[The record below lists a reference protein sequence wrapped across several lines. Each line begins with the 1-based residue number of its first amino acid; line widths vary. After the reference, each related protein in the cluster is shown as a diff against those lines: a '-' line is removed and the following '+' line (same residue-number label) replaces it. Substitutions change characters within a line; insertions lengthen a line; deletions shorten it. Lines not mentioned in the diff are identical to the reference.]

1 MENEK
6 FKKAFAIIE
15 THGKNIYNAVNYEMV
30 TMYYELG
37 ELISAELEL
46 KRWGDSTINSLSNN
60 IKDKYPELRGC
71 SPRGLYRMVQFYRTY
86 RHNVIVSPL
95 VSQISWANNLV
106 ILTHKSSIEEKEFYI
121 RLCIKY
127 NYSKRELM
135 RQIESHYYE
144 RYMEGHDINQLT
156 NTPAIRDD
164 ESLKSRILE
173 HFDLRFLGLKEKYSE
188 KDLRKAIIE
197 HLKEFIL
204 EIGKEYSLVDEE
216 HRLRIEGRDY
226 YIDLL
231 FYNRELSCFVAFELK
246 LGEFLPEYY
255 SKMAFYLEA
264 LDRYEKKPEENPSVG
279 VILCSSK
286 NKVVVELAASK
297 NVSPALVATYST
309 KLIDFRQLEEKVMNF
324 RKTFTND

>member
-37 ELISAELEL
+37 EYLFGELEL
-46 KRWGDSTINSLSNN
+46 KHWGDSTIKSLSKT
-60 IKDKYPELRGC
+60 IKETYPELKGF
-71 SPRGLYRMVQFYRTY
+71 SPRSIYKMIQFYKTY
-86 RHNVIVSPL
+86 RHNVIVPPL
-95 VSQISWANNLV
+95 AAQISWTNNV
-106 ILTHKSSIEEKEFYI
+106 IIFSRKSSIEEKEFYI

-127 NYSKRELM
+127 NYSKAELI

-156 NTPAIRDD
+156 NAPAIRED
-164 ESLKSRILE
+164 ESLRSRLLE

-188 KDLRKAIIE
+188 KDLRKAIVKN
-197 HLKEFIL
+197 LKEFIL
-204 EIGKEYSLVDEE
+204 EIGKEYSFVDEE
-216 HRLRIEGRDY
+216 HRIRIEGRDY

-264 LDRYEKKPEENPSVG
+264 LDHYEKKPEENPSIG

-309 KLIDFRQLEEKVMNF
+309 KLIDFKQLEEKVMNF
-324 RKTFTND
+324 RKTITSE

>member
-1 MENEK
+1 MEDEK

-15 THGKNIYNAVNYEMV
+15 THGKNIFNAVNYEMV

-37 ELISAELEL
+37 EYLFGELEN
-46 KRWGDSTINSLSNN
+46 KHWGEGTIRNFSES
-60 IKDKYPELRGC
+60 IKANYPELKGF
-71 SPRGLYRMVQFYRTY
+71 SPRSIYKMIQFYKTY
-86 RHNVIVSPL
+86 RHNVIVPPL
-95 VSQISWANNLV
+95 AAQISWTNNV
-106 ILTHKSSIEEKEFYI
+106 IIFSRDSSMAEKEFYI

-127 NYSKRELM
+127 NYSKKELL
-135 RQIESHYYE
+135 RQIESRYYE
-144 RYMEGHDINQLT
+144 RYLEGHEIDPRVNV
-156 NTPAIRDD
+156 PAVGN

-188 KDLRKAIIE
+188 KDLRKAIVKN
-197 HLKEFIL
+197 LKDFIL
-204 EIGKEYSLVDEE
+204 EIGKEYTFVDEE
-216 HRLRIEGRDY
+216 HRIRVEGRDY

-255 SKMAFYLEA
+255 SKMSFYLEA
-264 LDRYEKKPEENPSVG
+264 LDRYEKKAEENPSIG

-286 NKVVVELAASK
+286 NKVIVELAASK

-309 KLIDFRQLEEKVMNF
+309 KLFDFKRLEQKVMDI
-324 RKTFTND
+324 RKTITSE